1 MSRPNNSIGKIKLPG
16 ENTERPIVPY
26 AIGVSNS
33 NTYQAIL
40 PQLTK
45 DATIALTSDIPTSYV
60 VSSSYNSSTRK
71 LTITPKTGAA
81 TEITFGSNAFSNT
94 TIPTSY
100 ITNASV
106 NGNILTITP
115 NSGSVITYTPNFTD
129 NDHYPTTFTW
139 TNGTISGPTGRLT
152 GNSGFTSVS
161 FGSIPAASNT
171 QSGIVTTANQDFS
184 GEKSFNSAQTNFWG
198 HILLGGDADSSDA
211 NKPSDKTGFG
221 DLDAYYYNTGI
232 CLFDADNENNYKI
245 SFPGKSGTFA
255 LTDDLPQIIDLRS

>member
-1 MSRPNNSIGKIKLPG
+1 MSRPNNSIGTVKLPG
-16 ENTERPIVPY
+16 EDTKRPIVPY
-26 AIGVSNS
+26 AIGVSDS

-71 LTITPKTGAA
+71 LTITPKSGTA

-94 TIPTSY
+94 TIPASY
-100 ITNASV
+100 IANASV
-106 NGNILTITP
+106 NGNVLTITP
-115 NSGSVITYTPNFTD
+115 NNGSVITYTPNFTD
-129 NDHYPTTFTW
+129 NDHYPTSFTW
-139 TNGTISGPTGRLT
+139 TKGTTLGPTGSLT

-171 QSGIVTTANQDFS
+171 QSGIVTTVNQNFS
-184 GEKSFNSAQTNFWG
+184 GEKYFDSAQTTFGG
-198 HILLGGDADSSDA
+198 HITLNGDADSSDV

-221 DLDAYYYNTGI
+221 DLDTYCYNTGI
-232 CLFDADNENNYKI
+232 CLFDADTENNYKI
-245 SFPGKSGTFA
+245 SYPAKSGTFA

>member
-60 VSSSYNSSTRK
+60 VSSNYNSSTRK
-71 LTITPKTGAA
+71 LTITPKTGTA
-81 TEITFGSNAFSNT
+81 TEITFGSNAFSSA

-129 NDHYPTTFTW
+129 NDHYPTSFTW
-139 TNGTISGPTGRLT
+139 IKGTTLGPIGSLK
-152 GNSGFTSVS
+152 GNSGFTSIN
-161 FGSIPAASNT
+161 FGSIPAAGDT
-171 QSGIVTTANQDFS
+171 QSGIVTTANQVFS
-184 GEKSFNSAQTNFWG
+184 GEKYFTSAQTTFGG
-198 HILLGGDADSSDA
+198 HIILNGDADSSDA

-221 DLDAYYYNTGI
+221 DLDTYYYNTGI
-232 CLFDADNENNYKI
+232 CLFDADTENNYKI
-245 SFPGKSGTFA
+245 SYPGKNGTFA

>member
-1 MSRPNNSIGKIKLPG
+1 MSRPNNSIGTVKLPG
-16 ENTERPIVPY
+16 EDTKRPIVPY
-26 AIGVSNS
+26 AIGVSDS

-71 LTITPKTGAA
+71 LTITPKSGTA

-100 ITNASV
+100 IANASV

-115 NSGSVITYTPNFTD
+115 NNGSVITYTPNFTD
-129 NDHYPTTFTW
+129 NDHYPTSFTW
-139 TNGTISGPTGRLT
+139 TKGTTLGPTGSLT
-152 GNSGFTSVS
+152 GNSGFTSVN

-171 QSGIVTTANQDFS
+171 QSGIVTTVNQNFS
-184 GEKSFNSAQTNFWG
+184 GEKYFDSAQTTFGG
-198 HILLGGDADSSDA
+198 HITLNGDADSSDV

-221 DLDAYYYNTGI
+221 DLDTYCYNTGI
-232 CLFDADNENNYKI
+232 CLFDADTENNYKI
-245 SFPGKSGTFA
+245 SYPAKSGTFA

>member
-71 LTITPKTGAA
+71 LTITPKTG
-81 TEITFGSNAFSNT
+81 SNAFSNT

-100 ITNASV
+100 IINASV

-139 TNGTISGPTGRLT
+139 TNGTTLGPTGSLT

-184 GEKSFNSAQTNFWG
+184 GEKSFNSAQTNF
-198 HILLGGDADSSDA
+198 
-211 NKPSDKTGFG
+211 
-221 DLDAYYYNTGI
+221 
-232 CLFDADNENNYKI
+232 
-245 SFPGKSGTFA
+245 
-255 LTDDLPQIIDLRS
+255 

>member
-1 MSRPNNSIGKIKLPG
+1 MSRPNNSIGTVKLPG
-16 ENTERPIVPY
+16 EDTKRPIVPY
-26 AIGVSNS
+26 AIGVSDS

-71 LTITPKTGAA
+71 LTITPKSGTA

-100 ITNASV
+100 IANASV
-106 NGNILTITP
+106 NGNVLTITP

-129 NDHYPTTFTW
+129 NDHYPTSFTW
-139 TNGTISGPTGRLT
+139 TKGTTLGPTGSLT
-152 GNSGFTSVS
+152 GNSGFTSVN

-171 QSGIVTTANQDFS
+171 QSGIVTTVNQNFS
-184 GEKSFNSAQTNFWG
+184 GEKYFDSAQTTFGG
-198 HILLGGDADSSDA
+198 HITLNGDADSSDV

-221 DLDAYYYNTGI
+221 DLDTYCYNTGI
-232 CLFDADNENNYKI
+232 CLFDADTENNYKI
-245 SFPGKSGTFA
+245 SYPAKSGTFA

>member
-1 MSRPNNSIGKIKLPG
+1 MSRPNNSIGTVKLPG
-16 ENTERPIVPY
+16 EDTKRPIVPY
-26 AIGVSNS
+26 AIGVSDS

-71 LTITPKTGAA
+71 LTITPKSGTA

-100 ITNASV
+100 IANASV
-106 NGNILTITP
+106 NGNVLTITP

-129 NDHYPTTFTW
+129 NDHYPTSFTW
-139 TNGTISGPTGRLT
+139 TKGTTLGPTGSLT

-171 QSGIVTTANQDFS
+171 QSGIVTTVNQNFS
-184 GEKSFNSAQTNFWG
+184 GEKYFDSAQTTFGG
-198 HILLGGDADSSDA
+198 HITLNGDADSSDV

-221 DLDAYYYNTGI
+221 DLDTYCYNTGI
-232 CLFDADNENNYKI
+232 CLFDADTENNYKI
-245 SFPGKSGTFA
+245 SYPAKSGTFA

>member
-60 VSSSYNSSTRK
+60 VSSSYNSNTRK
-71 LTITPKTGAA
+71 LTITPKTGVA
-81 TEITFGSNAFSNT
+81 TEITFGSNAFSST
-94 TIPTSY
+94 TIPTLY

-129 NDHYPTTFTW
+129 NDHYPTSFTW
-139 TNGTISGPTGRLT
+139 TNGTTLGPTGSLT

-161 FGSIPAASNT
+161 FGSIPAANTT
-171 QSGIVTTANQDFS
+171 QSGVVTTANQDFS
-184 GEKSFNSAQTNFWG
+184 GEKSFNSAQTIFGG
-198 HILLGGDADSSDA
+198 HIVLNGDADSSDV

-221 DLDAYYYNTGI
+221 DLDSYYYNTGI

>member
-16 ENTERPIVPY
+16 ENIERPIVPY

-71 LTITPKTGAA
+71 LTITPNSGTAI
-81 TEITFGSNAFSNT
+81 EITFGSNAFSNT

-100 ITNASV
+100 IANASV

-129 NDHYPTTFTW
+129 NDHYPTSFTW
-139 TNGTISGPTGRLT
+139 TKGTTLGPTGSLS

-161 FGSIPAASNT
+161 FGSIPAANT
-171 QSGIVTTANQDFS
+171 AQSGVVTTANQDFS
-184 GEKSFNSAQTNFWG
+184 GEKRFNSAQTVFGG
-198 HILLGGDADSSDA
+198 HILLYGDADSSDA
-211 NKPSDKTGFG
+211 NKPSDKTGFV
-221 DLDAYYYNTGI
+221 DLDSFYYNTGI

>member
-33 NTYQAIL
+33 NTYQATL
-40 PQLTK
+40 PELTK
-45 DATIALTSDIPTSYV
+45 DATIALTSDIPTSYI
-60 VSSSYNSSTRK
+60 VSSSYNSNTRK
-71 LTITPKTGAA
+71 LTITPKTGTA
-81 TEITFGSNAFSNT
+81 TEITFGSNAFNST

-129 NDHYPTTFTW
+129 NDHYPTSFTW
-139 TNGTISGPTGRLT
+139 TKGTTLGPTGSLT
-152 GNSGFTSVS
+152 GNSGFTSIS
-161 FGSIPAASNT
+161 FGSIPAASNS
-171 QSGIVTTANQDFS
+171 QSGIITTAYQDFS
-184 GEKSFNSAQTNFWG
+184 GEKNFTSAQIIFGG
-198 HILLGGDADSSDA
+198 HIVLNGDADSSDA

-221 DLDAYYYNTGI
+221 DLDSYYYNTGI

-245 SFPGKSGTFA
+245 SFPGKNGTFA

>member
-40 PQLTK
+40 PQLTE

-60 VSSSYNSSTRK
+60 VSSSYNSGTRK
-71 LTITPKTGAA
+71 LTITPKAGAA
-81 TEITFGSNAFSNT
+81 TEVTFGSNAFSNT

-129 NDHYPTTFTW
+129 NDHYPTSFTW
-139 TNGTISGPTGRLT
+139 TKGTTLGPTGSLT
-152 GNSGFTSVS
+152 GNSGFTSIS
-161 FGSIPAASNT
+161 FGSIPAAGTT

-184 GEKSFNSAQTNFWG
+184 GEKSFNSAQTIFGG
-198 HILLGGDADSSDA
+198 HIILYGDADSSDV

-221 DLDAYYYNTGI
+221 DLDSYYYNTGI
-232 CLFDADNENNYKI
+232 CLFDVDNDNNYKI
-245 SFPGKSGTFA
+245 SFPGKNGTFA